1 MAAVETYFPTYRV
14 VRVRERPVKLEGQH
28 ISALSAVAISEDM
41 SHIILISA
49 GYDDRRHIPF
59 SSYYVWN
66 NTRTFKCTEVI
77 EIYNHPSWGMCDCS
91 EDYVPYEYGS
101 FQELLEVLERVFE
114 VSLLPEP
121 KNISITEIDNII
133 F

>member
-1 MAAVETYFPTYRV
+1 MAAVETYFPKYRV
-14 VRVRERPVKLEGQH
+14 VRVRERPVKLEEYH
-28 ISALSAVAISEDM
+28 IGALSAVAISEDM

-49 GYDDRRHIPF
+49 GYDDQRHIPF

-66 NTRTFKCTEVI
+66 NTWAVKCTKVI
-77 EIYNHPSWGMCDCS
+77 EIYNHQSWGMYGCS

-121 KNISITEIDNII
+121 KNMSITEIDSIV